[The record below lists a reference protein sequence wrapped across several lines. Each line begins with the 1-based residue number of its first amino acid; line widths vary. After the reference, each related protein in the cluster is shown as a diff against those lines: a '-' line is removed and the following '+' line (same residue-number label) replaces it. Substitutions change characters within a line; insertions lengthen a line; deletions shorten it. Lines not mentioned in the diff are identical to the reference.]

1 MIPAEGSCVDLL
13 DRKFA
18 KLIRLVVNLSDP
30 DFTSGRL
37 AKKEVTLEEE
47 ELQRID
53 LSLLG
58 VSMVREVILCNFMLP
73 LAAAGIELVLCSHDR
88 VLVRKVEELASN
100 FDGDWL
106 IAIQREKPNS
116 GTPSMIVNI
125 AAHVEFHKVGK
136 PGKSGEK
143 ARPNL
148 LHIKRNEADES
159 LIVQSIDEK
168 PLRESVL
175 DDLWINFPM
184 GKKEIAPSLIHHWW
198 PVWTHTNI
206 QPILECRVAHEN
218 ERSLALRSN
227 VSNACISHGVL
238 LYLSFHMADDKERK
252 TLEERNQMSDLER
265 LRHSCAHVLATAI
278 SRLWPDAQFAAGPP
292 VEGGFYYDVDLEH
305 RISSADFEKIEAEM
319 KKVVKANDPFE
330 RLVVSR
336 AEAMELAQSGRL
348 AALSERDVPSVFKV
362 DLLNDIP
369 EDEEISIYKNGDFWD
384 LCAGPHVGR
393 TGNCKAF
400 KVMSVASAFYKGDK
414 DKQSL
419 QRIYGTC
426 FKNKTLLD
434 EHLERLE
441 EAKKRDH
448 RRLGREMN
456 LFAFDESVG
465 QGLPLWKPKGG
476 IIRRE
481 LQDFISEELDKQ
493 GYYQVFT
500 PHIGKLDLYRT
511 SGHFPYYEESQ
522 FPPIVE
528 RDAMKSLAD
537 DGVTCSDLVNYI
549 STGEIEGFLLKP
561 MNCPHHIK
569 IFDSEHRSY
578 RDLPVRLAEF
588 GTVYRW
594 EQSGELGGL
603 TRVRS
608 FTQDDAHLFC
618 MPEQLG
624 EEIQGCLGLVKKVL
638 GTLGMDQYGVRLS
651 LRDPDSDKYVGDPA
665 NWDKAEAALREA
677 VESLGV
683 DYTEELGEAAFYGPK
698 IDFVVKDVI
707 GRDWQLGTVQVD
719 YNLPERFN
727 LSYIGSDNKPHR
739 PVMIHRAPFGSL
751 ERFVGLLIE
760 HFEGKF
766 PTWLAPEQVRVLPI
780 SEKFKDQADVLVS
793 RLAEKGVRVK
803 VDHTGDKIGA
813 KIRLARMDR
822 VPYLAV
828 LGAREVEDQTVSV
841 RHRDQ
846 GDLGS
851 IPTDDFVEKILQDV
865 SRRSLS

>member
-1 MIPAEGSCVDLL
+1 M
-13 DRKFA
+13 
-18 KLIRLVVNLSDP
+18 
-30 DFTSGRL
+30 
-37 AKKEVTLEEE
+37 
-47 ELQRID
+47 
-53 LSLLG
+53 
-58 VSMVREVILCNFMLP
+58 
-73 LAAAGIELVLCSHDR
+73 
-88 VLVRKVEELASN
+88 
-100 FDGDWL
+100 
-106 IAIQREKPNS
+106 
-116 GTPSMIVNI
+116 
-125 AAHVEFHKVGK
+125 
-136 PGKSGEK
+136 
-143 ARPNL
+143 
-148 LHIKRNEADES
+148 ADEK
-159 LIVQSIDEK
+159 D
-168 PLRESVL
+168 
-175 DDLWINFPM
+175 
-184 GKKEIAPSLIHHWW
+184 
-198 PVWTHTNI
+198 
-206 QPILECRVAHEN
+206 
-218 ERSLALRSN
+218 
-227 VSNACISHGVL
+227 
-238 LYLSFHMADDKERK
+238 RK
-252 TLEERNQMSDLER
+252 TLEERHQMSDLER
-265 LRHSCAHVLATAI
+265 LRHSCAHVLATAV
-278 SRLWPDAQFAAGPP
+278 SRIWSDAQFAAGPP
-292 VEGGFYYDVDLEH
+292 VEGGFYYDVDLKH
-305 RISSADFEKIEAEM
+305 RISPDDFPQIEAEM
-319 KKVVKANDPFE
+319 KKVVKENSSFE
-330 RLVVSR
+330 RVVMSR
-336 AEAMELAQSGRL
+336 DEAMSLAKSGRL
-348 AALSERDVPSVFKV
+348 AAVSKREVESVFKV

-369 EDEEISIYKNGDFWD
+369 EDEEISIFKNGDFWD

-426 FKNKTLLD
+426 FKNRTLLD

-448 RRLGREMN
+448 RRLGKEMN

-481 LQDFISEELDKQ
+481 LQDFITKELDKQ
-493 GYYQVFT
+493 GYSQVFT
-500 PHIGKLDLYRT
+500 PHIGKLGLYRT
-511 SGHFPYYEESQ
+511 SGHFPYYEDSQ

-528 RDAMKSLAD
+528 RDAMKKLGEEDAK
-537 DGVTCSDLVNYI
+537 CSDLVNFI

-618 MPEQLG
+618 TPEQVG

-638 GTLGMDQYGVRLS
+638 NTLGMNDYGVRLS
-651 LRDPDSDKYVGDPA
+651 LRDPDSDKYVGDPE

-677 VESLGV
+677 VQTLGV
-683 DYTEELGEAAFYGPK
+683 EYTEEPGEAAFYGPK

-719 YNLPERFN
+719 YNLPERFD
-727 LSYIGSDNKPHR
+727 LSYIGSDNKAHR

-766 PTWLAPEQVRVLPI
+766 PTWLAPEQVRILPI
-780 SEKFKDQADVLVS
+780 SEKYSTEADKLAMELSEAGARVS
-793 RLAEKGVRVK
+793 
-803 VDHTGDKIGA
+803 VDHAGDKIGA

-822 VPYLAV
+822 IPYLAV
-828 LGAREVEDQTVSV
+828 LGAREVEEKSVSV

-851 IPTDDFVEKILQDV
+851 ISTNDFVSKISQDI
-865 SRRSLS
+865 SNRSL

>member
-1 MIPAEGSCVDLL
+1 VEIHFEAFREAGL
-13 DRKFA
+13 DR
-18 KLIRLVVNLSDP
+18 L
-30 DFTSGRL
+30 
-37 AKKEVTLEEE
+37 
-47 ELQRID
+47 RID
-53 LSLLG
+53 
-58 VSMVREVILCNFMLP
+58 
-73 LAAAGIELVLCSHDR
+73 
-88 VLVRKVEELASN
+88 
-100 FDGDWL
+100 
-106 IAIQREKPNS
+106 
-116 GTPSMIVNI
+116 
-125 AAHVEFHKVGK
+125 
-136 PGKSGEK
+136 
-143 ARPNL
+143 
-148 LHIKRNEADES
+148 
-159 LIVQSIDEK
+159 
-168 PLRESVL
+168 
-175 DDLWINFPM
+175 FPM
-184 GKKEIAPSLIHHWW
+184 EEQEITPCLEHHHRS
-198 PVWTHTNI
+198 VG
-206 QPILECRVAHEN
+206 
-218 ERSLALRSN
+218 SLANGQSVVKGWKAHR
-227 VSNACISHGVL
+227 VCRTYKAGYQFGNACISRGGL
-238 LYLSFHMADDKERK
+238 LYLAPDMADEKERK
-252 TLEERNQMSDLER
+252 TLDERNQMSDLER

-292 VEGGFYYDVDLEH
+292 VEGGFYYDVDLKH
-305 RISSADFEKIEAEM
+305 RITPADFDKIEAEM
-319 KKVVKANDPFE
+319 KAVVKSNDVFE
-330 RLVVSR
+330 RIVVSR
-336 AEAMELAQSGRL
+336 DEAMKLAQSGRL
-348 AALSERDVPSVFKV
+348 ASVAERDVPSIFKV

-369 EDEEISIYKNGDFWD
+369 EGEEISIFQNGDFWD

-426 FKNKTLLD
+426 FKNRTLLD

-448 RRLGREMN
+448 RRLGKEMN
-456 LFAFDESVG
+456 LFTFDESVG

-476 IIRRE
+476 IIRRQ
-481 LQDFISEELDKQ
+481 LQDFITEELDKQ
-493 GYYQVFT
+493 GYFQVFT

-511 SGHFPYYEESQ
+511 SGHFPYYEDSQ

-528 RDAMKSLAD
+528 RDAMKTLAA
-537 DGVTCSDLVNYI
+537 DGAKCSDLVNFI

-569 IFDSEHRSY
+569 IYDSEHRSY

-618 MPEQLG
+618 TPEQLG
-624 EEIQGCLGLVKKVL
+624 HEIQGCLGLVKKVL
-638 GTLGMDQYGVRLS
+638 GTLGMTEYGVRLS
-651 LRDPDSDKYVGDPA
+651 LRDPDSDKYVGDPE
-665 NWDKAEAALREA
+665 NWEKAESALREA
-677 VESLGV
+677 VETLGV

-727 LSYIGSDNKPHR
+727 LSYIGPDNKAHR

-780 SEKFKDQADVLVS
+780 SEKFEDEANALVKILAD
-793 RLAEKGVRVK
+793 RGVRVA

-828 LGAREVEDQTVSV
+828 LGAREVEENSVSV

-851 IPTDDFVEKILQDV
+851 IPTDDFVQKITNDI
-865 SRRSLS
+865 SSRSL